1 MKKWAKILA
10 VVMGVMVLTSI
21 ASVGVIFASNNVF
34 GPRAPLQAADDAY
47 LAKLAARLNVTVDAL
62 KAAFTSAQATT
73 LDQLVAQGRI
83 SAEQKQAILD
93 RTKNFPVRGLVMPLF
108 GKVTSTTGQTP
119 VNEMY
124 LSNLAAAL
132 GTTVDGLKA
141 AAKQAEIDIVND
153 LFAQG
158 KITEQQKAQML
169 DRIEKG
175 ANFPPGFHKAVPP
188 PQVKRP
194 SPATG
199 FGFPGSSAFLD
210 KLAANLG
217 ITRQALDD
225 AVSKTWAD
233 LKAAMPGRTP
243 RPSTTPNATN

>member
-1 MKKWAKILA
+1 MKRWVKILA

-21 ASVGVIFASNNVF
+21 AGVGVIFANNNIF
-34 GPRAPLQAADDAY
+34 GPRAPLQAGDDAY

-62 KAAFTSAQATT
+62 KATFTSAQLTT

-83 SAEQKQAILD
+83 TAEQKQAILD

-108 GKVTSTTGQTP
+108 GKVTTTTGQTP

-132 GTTVDGLKA
+132 NTTVDGLKA

-158 KITEQQKAQML
+158 KITEQQKERML
-169 DRIEKG
+169 AAIEKG
-175 ANFPPGFHKAVPP
+175 PNLA
-188 PQVKRP
+188 PQVRKAPQPPVNRLG
-194 SPATG
+194 PAKT

-225 AVSKTWAD
+225 AVKKTWED

-243 RPSTTPNATN
+243 RPSPTPNATN